1 MCKPATLTAEQL
13 TAAALGFVGAYEP
26 TRIDRTELTSIL
38 HAILTPITHD
48 GLRREDVACLITAA
62 NDNFRAWECANNP
75 MDDDRAGWLRKA
87 EKDRRRVEVVAASI
101 CDGGRPE

>member
-1 MCKPATLTAEQL
+1 MSNTITADQL

-38 HAILTPITHD
+38 HAILTPLTHD
-48 GLRREDVACLITAA
+48 GLKREDVACLIKYA
-62 NDNFRAWECANNP
+62 NDYYDAWEAASNP
-75 MDDDRAGWLRKA
+75 MECAPNGWREHAK
-87 EKDRRRVEVVAASI
+87 KSRRQVEVAAASI